1 MLGIANLL
9 KSSLKRVLYS
19 VAPQTAAALM
29 SARSRR
35 HSQSMVK
42 QWGLLDLNARLLE
55 NLGDRVL
62 SGPFQGLTLSPMTR
76 KEHLGPF
83 LLGTYEAELHAWW
96 EEIFNWSFSQI
107 IDVGSKF
114 GYYAVGLARHF
125 PDAQVIAFD
134 IDPWA
139 KRATREMI
147 AANRT
152 PNVAVLGS
160 CSPEWLQR
168 ELEPHALLVSDCEG
182 YEKALFCGPQVPN
195 LSTAVM
201 LIELHEEVSP
211 GVTSALEGRFIVTH
225 HASRVAAHSDNPVA
239 PVSLDFLSKSEAGM
253 STSEIR
259 SPQEWML
266 FVPRS
271 MEQPRST

>member
-1 MLGIANLL
+1 
-9 KSSLKRVLYS
+9 
-19 VAPQTAAALM
+19 
-29 SARSRR
+29 
-35 HSQSMVK
+35 MVEK
-42 QWGLLDLNARLLE
+42 WGLVDLNARLLE
-55 NLGDRVL
+55 NLGNRVI
-62 SGPFQGLTLSPMTR
+62 SGPFQGVALSSMTR

-83 LLGTYEAELHAWW
+83 LLGTYEVELHPWW
-96 EEIFNWSFSQI
+96 EEIFGHSFSQI

-125 PDAQVIAFD
+125 PDAEVFAFD

-147 AANRT
+147 ALNQT
-152 PNVAVLGS
+152 PNVSVLGF
-160 CSPEWLQR
+160 CSPEWLER
-168 ELEPHALLVSDCEG
+168 ELEPNALVVSDCEG
-182 YEKALFCGPQVPN
+182 YEKELFCGREVPN

-201 LIELHEEVSP
+201 LIELHEAFSP
-211 GVTSALEGRFIVTH
+211 GVTEALESRFVDTH
-225 HASRVAAHSDNPVA
+225 HLRRISAHTENPVA
-239 PVSLDFLSKSEAGM
+239 PVTLDFLSEADAGR

-271 MEQPRST
+271 MGQQPSA